1 MRAGGQ
7 RENGRDQ
14 IGRKIGQIEH
24 LLRDCV
30 QQAAVD
36 AQAPDCEA
44 LAHIEHRNLP
54 VAVVVLPSRR
64 A

>member
-1 MRAGGQ
+1 MRGNLPTLP
-7 RENGRDQ
+7 RYS
-14 IGRKIGQIEH
+14 KIGQIEH

-54 VAVVVLPSRR
+54 VAVVLPSRR